1 MPVVRLIAVAA
12 VLYGA
17 LVVLLFVMERTLL
30 YPASAYRTTAGEA
43 GLADFEDITLTTA
56 DGERLVAWWKPPG
69 AGRAVIVYFHGNGGS
84 LWNRR
89 DRARLLA
96 DNGRGVLMASYRG

>member
-1 MPVVRLIAVAA
+1 MVRLIAVAA

-43 GLADFEDITLTTA
+43 GLADFEAAACGT
-56 DGERLVAWWKPPG
+56 G
-69 AGRAVIVYFHGNGGS
+69 ATGRASSPTTG
-84 LWNRR
+84 
-89 DRARLLA
+89 A
-96 DNGRGVLMASYRG
+96 AS